1 MENVMKIV
9 KSFEET
15 RLLIKGMSETIKN
28 EAKEQKGQ
36 FLSMLLGIL
45 AASLSGSPLT
55 GRGVIRAGEGK
66 IRASEDTVI
75 PDENI

>member
-1 MENVMKIV
+1 MKIV

>member
-15 RLLIKGMSETIKN
+15 RLLIKGMSQTIKN

-36 FLSMLLGIL
+36 FLSTLLGIL

-55 GRGVIRAGEGK
+55 GRGLIRAGEGK

>member
-1 MENVMKIV
+1 MKIV
-9 KSFEET
+9 KPFEET
-15 RLLIKGMSETIKN
+15 RLLIKGMSQTIKN

-36 FLSMLLGIL
+36 FLSTLLGIL

>member
-28 EAKEQKGQ
+28 EAKEQKRTIS
-36 FLSMLLGIL
+36 FNL
-45 AASLSGSPLT
+45 
-55 GRGVIRAGEGK
+55 IR
-66 IRASEDTVI
+66 
-75 PDENI
+75 NISC

>member
-1 MENVMKIV
+1 MKQ
-9 KSFEET
+9 
-15 RLLIKGMSETIKN
+15 KN
-28 EAKEQKGQ
+28 KKGQ

-45 AASLSGSPLT
+45 AASLSGSSLT

-75 PDENI
+75 PGENI